1 MRTIDDLAELTRLVS
16 SGPPLYIR
24 YSTGPEDDAA
34 RPSRDYEADVEL
46 PGLPAASLAP
56 EPWWPGPPI
65 DWIARRVCMYL
76 DIADKAPDRRAWVLR
91 GRVAGAGTDHEPL
104 VTDVVPVAWLSRR
117 LIEEA
122 RRRYRERF
130 RPGRDSTEARTR

>member
-1 MRTIDDLAELTRLVS
+1 MRTIDDLAELTRFVM
-16 SGPPLYIR
+16 SGAAHYIR
-24 YSTGPEDDAA
+24 YSMGPEQDAA

-56 EPWWPGPPI
+56 EPWWPGPAI

-76 DIADKAPDRRAWVLR
+76 DIADKAADRRAWVLR

-104 VTDVVPVAWLSRR
+104 VTDVVPVAWLSGR
-117 LIEEA
+117 LIEQA
-122 RRRYRERF
+122 RRRYHERF
-130 RPGRDSTEARTR
+130 RPGRDSTGTATR